1 MDKLI
6 QINKLENSIRYVN
19 LFFQILFIFS
29 LYAKF
34 VFLVILKETSILLDI
49 LLYISLL
56 LSINYKRFS
65 YFLLAFFSVAVIAVL
80 NPAFKNIFLIVTSL
94 YILSSIEIRSF
105 IKLNLFFQF
114 SVFILASIFLSL
126 GITKSELLVQL
137 LFDSKERWDYGMG
150 NPNTFSLFIYS
161 ILINI
166 YILYGRKNVYIPFII
181 LIISYYT
188 YSYAGSRTFL
198 FSIIVLF
205 FTNMLGRLFRR
216 YISAFKIILIL
227 IPILMF
233 AIIVYCSS
241 NVNEYEVLNLVMSGR
256 LELYSDF
263 INSLSIK
270 DYLIG
275 TPLVNEETVDSSY
288 LHIFFEGG
296 MLFFCFFL
304 YLYINMVKK
313 ISVKE
318 AGIIMP
324 YLCSVWAAAIT
335 ESLFTYILIF
345 GNMIFWFL
353 ILNSFRNNYV
363 LYKE

>member
-1 MDKLI
+1 MDRLI
-6 QINKLENSIRYVN
+6 QINKSENSIRYVN
-19 LFFQILFIFS
+19 LLFQFLFIFS

-34 VFLVILKETSILLDI
+34 VSLVILEESFVLLDI

-65 YFLLAFFSVAVIAVL
+65 YFLLATFAVAVIAVV
-80 NPAFKNIFLIVTSL
+80 NPAFKNLFLIITSI
-94 YILSSIEIRSF
+94 YILSEIDIRLF
-105 IKLNLFFQF
+105 VKINLVFQI
-114 SVFILASIFLSL
+114 SVFILASIFLLL
-126 GITKSELLVQL
+126 GVTKSELLVQL
-137 LFDSKERWDYGMG
+137 IFDSKERWDYGMG

-166 YILYGRKNVYIPFII
+166 YILYGKKNIYIPLII
-181 LIISYYT
+181 LLVSYYT

-198 FSIIVLF
+198 FSIIVLLL
-205 FTNMLGRLFRR
+205 TNMLGRLFRR
-216 YISAFKIILIL
+216 YISFFKIILIL

-233 AIIVYCSS
+233 AIIVYCAS
-241 NVNEYEVLNLVMSGR
+241 NVREYEVLNLVMSGR

-270 DYLIG
+270 DYIIG
-275 TPLVNEETVDSSY
+275 TPKVNEDTVDSSF

-296 MLFFCFFL
+296 MLFFCVFL
-304 YLYINMVKK
+304 YLYVKMIKRIN
-313 ISVKE
+313 VKE
-318 AGIIMP
+318 AGIVMP
-324 YLCSVWAAAIT
+324 YLFSVMSAAIT

-353 ILNSFRNNYV
+353 IFNSYRNNYV